1 MLLGVGYAIG
11 FYVTAFLTGIWDARY
26 GIKFDCDDWIGCTA
40 WPIFVSMLIVTGLVF
55 GLSVLCEWTF
65 SRIRSRF
72 PAMARFVQKVLKY
85 ARTAIFV
92 VSLMF
97 RPAKLG
103 EIVGKRIF

>member
-1 MLLGVGYAIG
+1 
-11 FYVTAFLTGIWDARY
+11 
-26 GIKFDCDDWIGCTA
+26 
-40 WPIFVSMLIVTGLVF
+40 
-55 GLSVLCEWTF
+55 
-65 SRIRSRF
+65 
-72 PAMARFVQKVLKY
+72 MARFVQKVLKY